1 MSARILL
8 EDAIKSCT
16 TDQDKIISPEETVAR
31 FKEKAKHL
39 SLDIFR
45 ETSRIDNGRLDIPV
59 FFSVCGKDASALTGT
74 AKQMG
79 KGATPQQSEAS
90 AVMELAE
97 RFSFFAFKADESH
110 FVTDTY
116 EHVKDRALPFDLIAR
131 SVHDDKTPRD
141 TAEAI
146 FSDIPFTW
154 TPAFNLTTGTEVLVP
169 FDWFFAINEFNGPS
183 AGNCAEEAICQ
194 GISEVVERHV
204 CSLVSHGKQVTPT
217 IDPDTTAD
225 PAVRDMLSKYRNN
238 GIHLVFSDLSLDT
251 GIPTVGV
258 LAWDPTTFP
267 ESSELVWTAGTAPD
281 PEKAMSRAM
290 TEVAQLAGD
299 FNTDANYMASGL
311 PKYTDLTEA
320 EFITRPRPTVPIS
333 SMPDLSDT
341 NIKVEIEHYVEALKS
356 IGMEII
362 LIETTHPELG
372 IPAFYT
378 IIPGAHFRERSLGT
392 SVPMFAARLIT
403 EKFTAEEALARI
415 TKIEEAVGERY
426 FLHFYTGQ
434 LLLNQGALDEATSA
448 FKKALSANPDE
459 QEIPSIC
466 SWMGVSLKEAGRYR
480 EALTVLQAG
489 IDIDPEREDI
499 YNLMGFCHYM
509 QADHEKAIDAFRE
522 VLRLNPNSAIDYANI
537 ASNYRELGNTDK
549 AITYYKMALKM
560 DPTIDFART
569 NLDALVE
576 TA

>member
-1 MSARILL
+1 MSARLIL
-8 EDAIKSCT
+8 EDAIKTST
-16 TDQDKIISPEETVAR
+16 ADQDKIISPEETVAR
-31 FKEKAKHL
+31 FREKASHL
-39 SLDIFR
+39 RLDILK

-97 RFSFFAFKADESH
+97 RFSFFSFKADEGH
-110 FVTDTY
+110 FTTDTY
-116 EHVKDRALPFDLIAR
+116 ENVKDRALPFELIAR
-131 SVHDDKTPRD
+131 SVHDDTTPRK

-154 TPAFNLTTGTEVLVP
+154 TPAFNLTTGQEVLVP
-169 FDWFFAINEFNGPS
+169 FDWFFAINEFNGAS
-183 AGNCAEEAICQ
+183 AGNCKEEAICQ

-204 CSLVSHGKQVTPT
+204 CARVSRSKQVTPT
-217 IDPDTTAD
+217 IDPDTATD
-225 PAVRDMLSKYRNN
+225 PTVREMLDKYRKN
-238 GIHLVFSDLSLDT
+238 GIRLVFSDLSLDT

-290 TEVAQLAGD
+290 TEVAQLGGD
-299 FNTDANYMASGL
+299 FNTGANYVASGL
-311 PKYTDLTEA
+311 PKYTDLAEA
-320 EFITRPRPTVPIS
+320 EFITRPQPHVPVAS
-333 SMPDLSDT
+333 LPDLSDA
-341 NIKVEIEHYVEALKS
+341 NIRVEIERYVAALKAT
-356 IGMEII
+356 GMEIL

-378 IIPGAHFRERSLGT
+378 IIPGATFRERSQGT
-392 SVPMFAARLIT
+392 SVPMFAARLVT
-403 EKFTAEEALARI
+403 EKFEPEAARGRI
-415 TKIEEAVGERY
+415 ARMEEAVGERY
-426 FLHFYTGQ
+426 YFHFYTGQ
-434 LLLNQGALDEATSA
+434 LLLRQGAFEEATLA
-448 FKKALSANPDE
+448 FERALAASPDTP
-459 QEIPSIC
+459 EIPSIC
-466 SWMGVSLKEAGRYR
+466 SWMGVALKEAGRYK
-480 EALTVLQAG
+480 EALKILKTG
-489 IDIDPEREDI
+489 IDIDPDREDI
-499 YNLMGFCHYM
+499 YNLMGFCHFM
-509 QADHEKAIDAFRE
+509 LADHEKAIDAFRE

-549 AITYYKMALKM
+549 AVTYYKMALQM
-560 DPTIDFART
+560 DPSIDFART
-569 NLDALVE
+569 NLEKLAE

>member
-1 MSARILL
+1 MSAGIVL
-8 EDAIKSCT
+8 EDAIKICT

-31 FKEKAKHL
+31 FKEKAKNL
-39 SLDIFR
+39 SLDILK

-79 KGATPQQSEAS
+79 KGATPEQSEAS

-116 EHVKDRALPFDLIAR
+116 ANLKDKALPFALIAR
-131 SVHDDKTPRD
+131 SVHDDKTPMD

-146 FSDIPFTW
+146 FSDIPLKW
-154 TPAFNLTTGTEVLVP
+154 TPARNLTTGAEVLIP

-183 AGNCAEEAICQ
+183 AGNCKEEAICQ
-194 GISEVVERHV
+194 GISEIVERHV
-204 CSLVSHGKQVTPT
+204 CSLVSHGKKTTPT
-217 IDPDTTAD
+217 IDPDTATD
-225 PAVRDMLSKYRNN
+225 PAVRDMLAKYRKNDIN
-238 GIHLVFSDLSLDT
+238 LVFSDLSLDT

-258 LAWDPTTFP
+258 LAWDPATFP

-299 FNTDANYMASGL
+299 FNTDANYVASGL
-311 PKYTDLTEA
+311 PKYTDLAEA
-320 EFITRPRPTVPIS
+320 EFITRPQPDVPLS
-333 SMPDLSDT
+333 SLPDLSDA
-341 NIKVEIEHYVEALKS
+341 NIKVEIERYVAALES
-356 IGMEII
+356 IDMEV
-362 LIETTHPELG
+362 LTIETTHPELG

-403 EKFTAEEALARI
+403 EKCDADDALTRI
-415 TKIEEAVGERY
+415 TKIEEAVGQRY
-426 FLHFYTGQ
+426 YLHFYKGQ
-434 LLLNQGALDEATSA
+434 LLLNRGAFDEATAA
-448 FKKALSANPDE
+448 FEKALSANPDE
-459 QEIPSIC
+459 PEIPSIC
-466 SWMGVSLKEAGRYR
+466 SWMGVSLKETGRYR
-480 EALTVLQAG
+480 EALKVLQAG

-499 YNLMGFCHYM
+499 HNLMGFCHYM
-509 QADHEKAIDAFRE
+509 MADHERAIDAFRE

-560 DPTIDFART
+560 DPSIDFART
-569 NLDALVE
+569 NLDALAE